1 MAEPV
6 FDKILFHI
14 GAEKTGTSTIQ
25 RFLRANRDRLG
36 TQNIYYPHSPG
47 EENHTRLA
55 VAAQTGE
62 REAAFLRQEV
72 GDTSPQALA
81 AFQDSFVAALHA
93 ELADAAAMGFR
104 RVIFS
109 SEHCH
114 TRVKTAEE
122 AARLAQLLRPLAR
135 RVKIL
140 FYIRRQDEVAVSL
153 YSTALRAGYEHKAP
167 DLSFGADAH
176 RFNYRKVCDLYEDA
190 FGEGALT
197 VRLYDAEAFEDQSL
211 LADFCFAAG
220 ISWDAGFCVPERR
233 NEGLSQRAQWL
244 LAQVNAEPGN
254 VFAPEGRWRDLLLNR
269 LEALPHAPSILP
281 TRAEAERFVAQ
292 YADSNEAVRI
302 RYRPDLAPPLFSTDF
317 SAYPALVA
325 REEMSAAEAQAE
337 LRRLFADRPDILAEI
352 GEGGG

>member
-6 FDKILFHI
+6 FDKILIHI

-36 TQNIYYPHSPG
+36 TQNIYYPQTPG

-55 VAAQTGE
+55 VAAQTSV
-62 REAAFLRQEV
+62 REQAFLRQEV
-72 GDTSPQALA
+72 GDASAEALA
-81 AFQDSFVAALHA
+81 AFQESFVAALQA

-104 RVIFS
+104 RLVFS

-114 TRVKTAEE
+114 TRVKTAAE
-122 AARLAQLLRPLAR
+122 AAQLAGLLRPLAR
-135 RVKIL
+135 KVKIL

-153 YSTALRAGYEHKAP
+153 YSTALRAGYEHRAP

-176 RFNYRKVCDLYEDA
+176 RFNYQKVCTLYEDA

-197 VRLYDAEAFEDQSL
+197 VRLYDPEAFEGQNL

-220 ISWDAGFCVPERR
+220 ISWDAGFSVPERR
-233 NEGLSQRAQWL
+233 NEALSQRAQRL
-244 LAQVNAEPGN
+244 LAHVNAWQGS
-254 VFAPEGRWRDLLLNR
+254 VFAPGGRWRNLLLDR
-269 LEALPHAPSILP
+269 LEALLPAPSIQP
-281 TRAEAERFVAQ
+281 TRSEAERFLAQ
-292 YADSNEAVRI
+292 YEASNEAVRA

-317 SAYPALVA
+317 STYPALVA
-325 REEMSAAEAQAE
+325 HEDVSESAAKAE
-337 LRRLFADRPDILAEI
+337 LRLLFADRHDVLAHI
-352 GEGGG
+352 GES